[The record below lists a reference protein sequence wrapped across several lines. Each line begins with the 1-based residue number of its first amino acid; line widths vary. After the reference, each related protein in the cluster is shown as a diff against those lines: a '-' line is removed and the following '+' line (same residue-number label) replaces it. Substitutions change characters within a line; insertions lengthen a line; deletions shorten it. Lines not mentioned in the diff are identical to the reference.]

1 MVVAVRAGAPA
12 LLPADQVAV
21 ARRALRGPRSHVVEV
36 VGPREAGVRVEGAT
50 QRVRLVVAA
59 SVPVRS
65 VHGADGLVESTRE
78 GDVIVLDV
86 PVGRG
91 GGTVVVPVG

>member
-1 MVVAVRAGAPA
+1 M
-12 LLPADQVAV
+12 
-21 ARRALRGPRSHVVEV
+21 
-36 VGPREAGVRVEGAT
+36 
-50 QRVRLVVAA
+50 RLVVAA

-65 VHGADGLVESTRE
+65 VYGADGPVESTHE

-91 GGTVVVPVG
+91 EGTVVVPVG

>member
-1 MVVAVRAGAPA
+1 MPA
-12 LLPADQVAV
+12 CLVT
-21 ARRALRGPRSHVVEV
+21 
-36 VGPREAGVRVEGAT
+36 AT
-50 QRVRLVVAA
+50 QASTAFLAGFSWVLTRSRARLVVAA